1 MIILGITGAIGSG
14 KSTVSHLLR
23 KRGYPVI
30 DLDDIAKEVLKEK
43 EVEEALLRAFGN
55 EIMEDGGISR
65 KRLAERVFSDREGL
79 ELLESITHP
88 RIVERLL
95 ERLKELE
102 VVGEDVV
109 FVEAPLL
116 FETKSESLFN
126 KIIVVYAREE
136 EILKRMEKRGFSQDE
151 TLRRLSAQLPIE
163 VKVKNADYVIEN
175 TGRIE
180 DLEGKIRNLEK
191 KIEEWRSSYAS

>member
-79 ELLESITHP
+79 ELLENITHP

-163 VKVKNADYVIEN
+163 VKLKNADYVIEN

-180 DLEGKIRNLEK
+180 DLEGEIRNLEK

>member
-163 VKVKNADYVIEN
+163 AKVKNADYVIEN

-180 DLEGKIRNLEK
+180 DLEGEIRNLEK

>member
-55 EIMEDGGISR
+55 EIMEDGRISR

-151 TLRRLSAQLPIE
+151 TLKRLSAQLPIE

-180 DLEGKIRNLEK
+180 DLEGEIRNLEN

>member
-151 TLRRLSAQLPIE
+151 TLKRLSAQLSIE
-163 VKVKNADYVIEN
+163 VKLKNADYVIEN

-180 DLEGKIRNLEK
+180 DLEGEIRNLEK
-191 KIEEWRSSYAS
+191 KIEEWRSCYAS

>member
-102 VVGEDVV
+102 VAGEDVV

-180 DLEGKIRNLEK
+180 DLEGEIRNLEK

>member
-30 DLDDIAKEVLKEK
+30 DLDDIAKEVLKQK

-116 FETKSESLFN
+116 FETKSEGLFN

-180 DLEGKIRNLEK
+180 DLEGEIRNLEK